1 MPEKYKRRR
10 ETAAGFKLSIVGF
23 LSNLVSKTNLWLAL
37 TISFLILVVLGYLG
51 LWSYKDS
58 LIIEKGNLER
68 EIEGLTNQRNLETET
83 NFIEIKDGIDD
94 LKKILENLFYPS
106 ELFEMLEEI
115 ALPQVQFTDLNV
127 DLSQTGL
134 SLDIEA
140 IDYLTLA
147 KQIVA
152 FEQDLRIKKVELSDV
167 ELDISGRIGS
177 NLEIELDADFLRGFS
192 EFSSP

>member
-177 NLEIELDADFLRGFS
+177 NLEIELDADFLRGWP
-192 EFSSP
+192 ENSP